1 MIDNKSRLVGIR
13 EGSKNSAKQRTHLNL
28 IRVRQTLTESGD
40 VPFGSEGLI
49 NRYNFYTIIQTIN
62 FIKKDT
68 ISESKI

>member
-13 EGSKNSAKQRTHLNL
+13 EGSKNSAKQGTHLNL
-28 IRVRQTLTESGD
+28 VRVRQTLTGSGD
-40 VPFGSEGLI
+40 LPFRSEGLI